1 MTKLVRAV
9 AVILLILGTLSA
21 AALAQGNRNPKK
33 PKSTSAELTEPVI
46 EGTGI
51 TTIDLMFVPKSL
63 NELVEASDLIVEGK
77 VESIL
82 ESRYSNPD
90 IPVDLDTDL
99 KISVKRVLKGAKD
112 IKSVV
117 VSQPGGK
124 LNGLETIVRED
135 PLMQEGEHYIL
146 FLTEDDR
153 VNLPG
158 HKDPRYIITAL
169 WHGRFK
175 IEDSKI
181 KPNPTATLKAYEG
194 TTADS
199 FVSDILK
206 ATSDMPAGIASPKNR
221 RRVR

>member
-1 MTKLVRAV
+1 MSKLVRAI

-21 AALAQGNRNPKK
+21 SVLAQGNRNPKR
-33 PKSTSAELTEPVI
+33 PRGASAEPMEPVI
-46 EGTGI
+46 EGAGI

-63 NELVEASDLIVEGK
+63 NELAEASDLIVEGE
-77 VESIL
+77 VESVL
-82 ESRYSNPD
+82 ESRYSNSD

-124 LNGLETIVRED
+124 LNGLETKVRED

-146 FLTEDDR
+146 FLIEDAR

-158 HKDPRYIITAL
+158 YKDPRYIITAL

-194 TTADS
+194 RTVDS

-206 ATSDMPAGIASPKNR
+206 ATSNTPAGIASSKNR